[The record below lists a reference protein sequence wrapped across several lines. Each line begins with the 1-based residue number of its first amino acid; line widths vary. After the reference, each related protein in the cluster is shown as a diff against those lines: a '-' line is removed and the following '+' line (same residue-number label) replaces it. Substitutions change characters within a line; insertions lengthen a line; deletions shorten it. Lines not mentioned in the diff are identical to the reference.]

1 MKLVTERINSMHILT
16 DTNILFSALLFP
28 NSKPAMALLHVVTHH
43 TLVLCDIN
51 TFELMDIVNRKIP
64 NRLSDAKAFLQELN
78 YELIT
83 ANFNTECK
91 IRDKKDQPIL
101 NAAITNNVDIIITGD
116 KDFLSLELDKPK
128 CLTAAEYL
136 NLNL

>member
-51 TFELMDIVNRKIP
+51 TFELIDIVNRKIP
-64 NRLSDAKAFLQELN
+64 NRLSDAKAFLQDSYYTSFHIE
-78 YELIT
+78 I
-83 ANFNTECK
+83 
-91 IRDKKDQPIL
+91 
-101 NAAITNNVDIIITGD
+101 
-116 KDFLSLELDKPK
+116 
-128 CLTAAEYL
+128 
-136 NLNL
+136 

>member
-1 MKLVTERINSMHILT
+1 
-16 DTNILFSALLFP
+16 
-28 NSKPAMALLHVVTHH
+28 
-43 TLVLCDIN
+43 
-51 TFELMDIVNRKIP
+51 MDIVNRKIP

-83 ANFNTECK
+83 ADFHTECK

-116 KDFLSLELDKPK
+116 KDFLNLKLDKPK

-136 NLNL
+136 NLNI